1 MIVWDIKMTY
11 FISLKMTY
19 SQRLNRKKASYV
31 YNLFLNVEHHTHHD
45 KYKMAKDIISC
56 AAV

>member
-1 MIVWDIKMTY
+1 MTY